1 MPADTAYQ
9 IKFKLPHHDCLGFAN
24 VRILFL
30 THSFNSLAQRLF
42 VDLTEEG
49 HEVSVEFDIADSVTE
64 EAVALYQPNIILA
77 PFLKRAIPDA
87 VWRNNVC
94 LVIHPGIVGDR
105 GPSALDW
112 AIQRGES
119 TWGVTVLQANA
130 VMDGGDVWATEIFP
144 MGLEKKS
151 SLYRNQVTEAASRA
165 VKTAVVR
172 YLEGECQPCPLE
184 KWQDVH
190 GEARPLMRQADRK
203 INWESDDMRTV
214 LRKIHAAD
222 GFPGVRDELFGSP
235 CFLFDAH
242 AEPDMAGR
250 PGALLGWRGLGVVKA
265 TRNGAVRI
273 GHVRRPNGEHTFKL
287 PTSVAFALERES
299 LPLLDDAGADGIR
312 YEEVEGVGYLYFDFY
327 NGAMSTAQ
335 CRRLLAAYR
344 KACVR
349 PTRVIVL
356 MGGEGFWSNGFHLNL
371 IEAANSPADESWNN
385 IQAMDDLAEAIV
397 RTTSHL
403 TVAAL
408 AGNAGAGGAFL
419 ALTADLVWARPGI
432 VLNPHYKNMGNLY
445 GSELWSY
452 TLPRRIGA
460 ERAQGIMQSR
470 LPLGGEQARRMG
482 IVDACFGTDLE
493 SFRNG
498 VKERALELTVMPDYD
513 GRLAAKIE
521 ARHRDESIKPLV
533 LYREQELAEMRRN
546 FYGFDPSYHYAR
558 HQFVHKVLHAWTPRH
573 LCRHRDLR
581 QP

>member
-1 MPADTAYQ
+1 M
-9 IKFKLPHHDCLGFAN
+9 
-24 VRILFL
+24 RILFL
-30 THSFNSLAQRLF
+30 THSFNSLTQRLF

-49 HEVSVEFDIADSVTE
+49 HEVSIEFDIADSVTE
-64 EAVALYQPNIILA
+64 EAVALYRPDIILA

-87 VWRNNVC
+87 VWQNNVC

-119 TWGVTVLQANA
+119 EWGVTVLQANA
-130 VMDGGDVWATEIFP
+130 VMDGGDIWAAETFP

-151 SLYRNQVTEAASRA
+151 SLYRNQVTEAASKAARMA
-165 VKTAVVR
+165 VAR
-172 YLEGECQPCPLE
+172 YLEGGFQPCPLE
-184 KWQDVH
+184 EWPNAR
-190 GEARPLMRQADRK
+190 GEERPLMRQADRK
-203 INWESDDMRTV
+203 INWESDDTHTV

-242 AEPDMAGR
+242 AEPEMAGR
-250 PGALLGWRGLGVVKA
+250 PGALLGWRGHGVVRA
-265 TRNGAVRI
+265 TRDGAVRI
-273 GHVRRPNGEHTFKL
+273 GHVRRPDGEHTFKL
-287 PTSVAFALERES
+287 PASIAFAAELES
-299 LPLLDDAGADGIR
+299 LPLLDAAGADGIR
-312 YEEVEGVGYLYFDFY
+312 YEEAEGVGYLYFDFY

-344 KACVR
+344 KACAR

-356 MGGEGFWSNGFHLNL
+356 MGGEDFWSNGIHLNL
-371 IEAANSPADESWNN
+371 IEAADSPADESWNN
-385 IQAMDDLAEAIV
+385 IQAMDDLAEAII
-397 RTTSHL
+397 RTTSHF

-452 TLPRRIGA
+452 TLPKRTGA
-460 ERAQGIMQSR
+460 AQAQGIMQNR

-482 IVDACFGTDLE
+482 IVDACFGTDME
-493 SFRNG
+493 SFRNET
-498 VKERALELTVMPDYD
+498 KKRALKLSIMPDY
-513 GRLAAKIE
+513 GERLIAKAE
-521 ARHRDESIKPLV
+521 VRQREESIKPLV
-533 LYREQELAEMRRN
+533 QYREAELAEMRRN

-558 HQFVHKVLHAWTPRH
+558 YQFVHKVLHAWTPRH
-573 LCRHRDLR
+573 LCRHRDIR
-581 QP
+581 QKT